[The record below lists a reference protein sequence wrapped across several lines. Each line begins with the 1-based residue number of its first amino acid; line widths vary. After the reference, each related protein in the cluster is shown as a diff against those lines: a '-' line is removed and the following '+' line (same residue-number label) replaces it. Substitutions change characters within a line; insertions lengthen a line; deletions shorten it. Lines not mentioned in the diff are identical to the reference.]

1 LEIEH
6 VNEIENLCD
15 EMIDL
20 YKVLDKE
27 KKFDGI
33 KSLVDKACLGTVAN

>member
-20 YKVLDKE
+20 YKELEGE
-27 KKFDGI
+27 KKFDKI
-33 KSLVDKACLGTVAN
+33 QSLIEKAFN